1 MGCFLIWNV
10 NYHMNRTKQISI
22 PQLVELASLDA
33 FGLLDAEDSL
43 RFEDAFLAAPPRIR
57 DSIRELQAEL
67 VSEDPLLSS
76 EEPDETLREKVMQRV
91 SQAIAERDETLQP
104 LAQIGPA
111 SDASPTSLDN
121 RSFSQSIWTW
131 RAVALV
137 LLGVSITLAVFGIVA
152 DRNHR
157 ELIQA
162 INNRQA
168 DFTMNQAPGATA
180 QIAWPTD
187 DGLYRVVSLV
197 DPDGDA
203 GRIRFF
209 MNQDGS
215 NPRVAYDLNVQTEPL
230 TIYAIDDQGE
240 FGPKGGEYV
249 IAHLNPKDTSASV
262 VDTFDSKWIGKTRLV
277 ARTLDGRDVLI
288 QI

>member
-1 MGCFLIWNV
+1 
-10 NYHMNRTKQISI
+10 MNRTEQISI
-22 PQLVELASLDA
+22 PQLAELASLDA

-43 RFEDAFLAAPPRIR
+43 KFEDALLASPERIR
-57 DSIRELQAEL
+57 DSIRELQAQL
-67 VSEDPLLSS
+67 VFEDPLLSN
-76 EEPDETLREKVMQRV
+76 EEPDDSLRETVLQRV
-91 SQAIAERDETLQP
+91 SEAMAERDETLQP
-104 LAQIGPA
+104 LAKIGPG
-111 SDASPTSLDN
+111 SYSTQTIIEN

-137 LLGVSITLAVFGIVA
+137 LLGVSVTLAVFGIVA

-187 DGLYRVVSLV
+187 NGLYRVVSLV
-197 DPDGDA
+197 DPNGDA

-215 NPRVAYDLNVQTEPL
+215 NPRVAYDLDVQTEPL
-230 TIYAIDDQGE
+230 TIYAIDDDGE
-240 FGPKGGEYV
+240 FGPKGAEYV
-249 IAHLNPKDTSASV
+249 VAHLNPKDTSASV
-262 VDTFDSKWIGKTRLV
+262 AQDFDSKWIGKTRLV
-277 ARTLDGRDVLI
+277 ARSANGRDVLI

>member
-1 MGCFLIWNV
+1 
-10 NYHMNRTKQISI
+10 MNPTKQITI
-22 PQLVELASLDA
+22 PQLVEMASLDA

-43 RFEDAFLAAPPRIR
+43 RFEDAFLAAPVRIR
-57 DSIRELQAEL
+57 ESILELQAEM
-67 VSEDPLLSS
+67 VSEDPLLCT
-76 EEPDETLREKVMQRV
+76 EMPDDSLRAKVIQRV
-91 SQAIAERDETLQP
+91 AEAMSERDETLQP
-104 LAQIGPA
+104 LAQIGPV
-111 SDASPTSLDN
+111 SDFNQPSIEN

-187 DGLYRVVSLV
+187 NGNYQIVSLV
-197 DPDGDA
+197 DPTGNS

-209 MNQDGS
+209 MNPDGS
-215 NPRVAYDLNVQTEPL
+215 NPRVAYDLDAQTGPL
-230 TIYAIDDQGE
+230 TIYAIDDEGE
-240 FGPKGGEYV
+240 FGPKGAEYV
-249 IAHLNPKDTSASV
+249 VAQLNPKNTSASV
-262 VDTFDSKWIGKTRLV
+262 TDSFDSKWIGKTRLV
-277 ARTLDGRDVLI
+277 ARTANGRDLLI

>member
-1 MGCFLIWNV
+1 
-10 NYHMNRTKQISI
+10 MNPTKQISI
-22 PQLVELASLDA
+22 PQLVEMASLDA

-43 RFEDAFLAAPPRIR
+43 RFEDAFLAAPSRIR
-57 DSIRELQAEL
+57 DSILDLQAEM
-67 VSEDPLLSS
+67 VTEDPLLFS
-76 EEPDETLREKVMQRV
+76 ETPDDSLREKVLQKVAEAM
-91 SQAIAERDETLQP
+91 SERDETLQP

-111 SDASPTSLDN
+111 DELTQASIEN

-187 DGLYRVVSLV
+187 DGSYQVASLV
-197 DPDGDA
+197 DPVGNS
-203 GRIRFF
+203 GRIRLFV
-209 MNQDGS
+209 NQDGS
-215 NPRVAYDLNVQTEPL
+215 NPRVAYDLHAQTGPL
-230 TIYAIDDQGE
+230 TIYAIDDEGE
-240 FGPKGGEYV
+240 FGPKGAEYV
-249 IAHLNPKDTSASV
+249 VAHLNPKDTSAPV
-262 VDTFDSKWIGKTRLV
+262 VDGFDSSWIGKTRLV
-277 ARTLDGRDVLI
+277 ARTASGRDVLI

>member
-1 MGCFLIWNV
+1 
-10 NYHMNRTKQISI
+10 MNTNKRISI

-43 RFEDAFLAAPPRIR
+43 SFEDAFLSAPARVR

-67 VSEDPLLSS
+67 VADDPLLSAQ
-76 EEPDETLREKVMQRV
+76 EPDESLRDMVLLKVSEAM
-91 SQAIAERDETLQP
+91 AERDEYLQP
-104 LAQIGPA
+104 LAQIGMETTRG
-111 SDASPTSLDN
+111 SNIHENQSL
-121 RSFSQSIWTW
+121 SQSIWTW

-168 DFTMNQAPGATA
+168 DFTMNQAPGVSA
-180 QIAWPTD
+180 QIVWPTD
-187 DGLYRVVSLV
+187 NGQFRVVSLV
-197 DPDGDA
+197 DPLGDA
-203 GRIRFF
+203 GRIRIYI
-209 MNQDGS
+209 NQDGS
-215 NPRVAYDLNVQTEPL
+215 NPRVAYDLDNQEEPL
-230 TIYAIDDQGE
+230 TIYAIDDDGE
-240 FGPKGGEYV
+240 FGPKGAEYV
-249 IAHLNPKDTSASV
+249 VAELNPRNTSAHV
-262 VDTFDSKWIGKTRLV
+262 IDSFNPNWIGKTRLV
-277 ARTLDGRDVLI
+277 ARNATGRDVLI

>member
-1 MGCFLIWNV
+1 
-10 NYHMNRTKQISI
+10 MNRTKQISI

-43 RFEDAFLAAPPRIR
+43 TFEDALLAAPARIR

-91 SQAIAERDETLQP
+91 SQAMAERDETLQP

-111 SDASPTSLDN
+111 DDSSRESIEN

-168 DFTMNQAPGATA
+168 DFTMNQAPGAMA

-187 DGLYRVVSLV
+187 NGVYRVVSLV
-197 DPDGDA
+197 DPDGDS

-209 MNQDGS
+209 MNEDGS

-230 TIYAIDDQGE
+230 TIYAIDDEGE

-249 IAHLNPKDTSASV
+249 IAHLNPMDTSASV
-262 VDTFDSKWIGKTRLV
+262 VDTFDSKWIGNTRLV
-277 ARTLDGRDVLI
+277 ARTADGRDVMI